1 MPNLSDLIQ
10 QGSANLWIF
19 IPTALLL
26 GALHGLEPGHSK
38 TMMAAFIIAIRG
50 TVAQAVLLGLSAA
63 FSHSLIIWLLAALAL
78 HFGSQWN
85 AESTE
90 PYLQIASAVLIFVLA
105 AWMFWRTRRDLQASQ
120 THRHHGHGHHEHPH
134 HDHGHHHEHEHHYHA
149 AGHGPHGGQMLDT
162 GHGWVEVSVF
172 ETNVPPR
179 FRLHFFDAAQQPLR
193 AARAAHVAIEII
205 RPDGKREQFAFAS
218 HPEFLEAT
226 AELGEP
232 HEFAAT
238 LKMSHHDHSHDF
250 PFQFTEAHH
259 DHHHDHH
266 SHDHGHDH
274 HHPYHDYNHSH
285 SHHELGEHDHASANP
300 EFQDAHERAHA
311 ADIER
316 RFANRSVT
324 TPQII
329 FFGLTGGLMPCPASL
344 TILLVCLQLK
354 KFTLGFTLVLCFSLG
369 LAATMVLTGTIA
381 ALSVRH
387 AEKHFKG
394 FGELARKAPYLSCA
408 LLVLLGT
415 YFAYA
420 GISHLPR

>member
-1 MPNLSDLIQ
+1 MSSFQELVA
-10 QGSANLWIF
+10 QGAANAWLF
-19 IPTALLL
+19 IPTAILL

-78 HFGSQWN
+78 HYGSQWN
-85 AESTE
+85 AETTE
-90 PYLQIASAVLIFVLA
+90 PYLQVASAVLILGLA
-105 AWMFWRTRRDLQASQ
+105 AWMFWRTRRDIQSAAS
-120 THRHHGHGHHEHPH
+120 
-134 HDHGHHHEHEHHYHA
+134 HDHHHA
-149 AGHGPHGGQMLDT
+149 AGDGPHGGQMLDT
-162 GHGWVEVSVF
+162 GHSWVEISVF

-179 FRLHFFDAAQQPLR
+179 FRLYFFESAQKPRPPGR
-193 AARAAHVAIEII
+193 AGHIAIDIV
-205 RPDGKREQFAFAS
+205 RPDGQCEHFDFNPR
-218 HPEFLEAT
+218 PDFLEAT
-226 AELGEP
+226 TELGEP

-238 LKMSHHDHSHDF
+238 LRMAHHDHAHNFPFNFTEGHDHHHGHDEHHHHDHSH
-250 PFQFTEAHH
+250 QH
-259 DHHHDHH
+259 DHPHPHH
-266 SHDHGHDH
+266 STD
-274 HHPYHDYNHSH
+274 
-285 SHHELGEHDHASANP
+285 P

-316 RFANRSVT
+316 RFAGRSVT
-324 TPQII
+324 TGQII
-329 FFGLTGGLMPCPASL
+329 FFGLTGGLLPCPASL

-354 KFTLGFTLVLCFSLG
+354 KFSLGFTLVLCFSLG

-394 FGELARKAPYLSCA
+394 FGEIARKAPYLSCA
-408 LLVLLGT
+408 LLLLLGV

-420 GISHLPR
+420 GLSHLPR

>member
-50 TVAQAVLLGLSAA
+50 TVTQAILLGLSAA
-63 FSHSLIIWLLAALAL
+63 FSHSLIIWVLAALAL
-78 HFGSQWN
+78 HYGSQWN
-85 AESTE
+85 AETTE
-90 PYLQIASAVLIFVLA
+90 PYLQLASGILILGLAV
-105 AWMFWRTRRDLQASQ
+105 WMFWRTRRDIQASQ
-120 THRHHGHGHHEHPH
+120 THGHHGHDHHEHPH
-134 HDHGHHHEHEHHYHA
+134 HEHGHHHEHPGHHHS
-149 AGHGPHGGQMLDT
+149 AGEGPHGGQMLDT

-179 FRLHFFDAAQQPLR
+179 FRLFFYDAARQPLR
-193 AARAAHVAIEII
+193 PARAGHIAIEIV
-205 RPDGKREQFAFAS
+205 RPRGQPERFAFAA

-226 AELGEP
+226 SELGEP

-250 PFQFTEAHH
+250 PFQFTEGHH
-259 DHHHDHH
+259 DHHHDHEHH
-266 SHDHGHDH
+266 SHDH
-274 HHPYHDYNHSH
+274 H
-285 SHHELGEHDHASANP
+285 SHHDHADPASP
-300 EFQDAHERAHA
+300 EFQDAHEKAHA

-316 RFANRSVT
+316 RFANRTVT

-329 FFGLTGGLMPCPASL
+329 FFGLTGGLLPCPASL

-394 FGELARKAPYLSCA
+394 FGEFARRAPYFSCL
-408 LLVLLGT
+408 LLVLLGSFFS
-415 YFAYA
+415 YE
-420 GISHLPR
+420 GLRHLP

>member
-1 MPNLSDLIQ
+1 MPILSDLIQ

-19 IPTALLL
+19 IPAALLL

-63 FSHSLIIWLLAALAL
+63 FSHSLIIWALAAVAL
-78 HFGSQWN
+78 HYGPAWN
-85 AESTE
+85 AETTE
-90 PYLQIASAVLIFVLA
+90 PYLQIASAMLILGLA
-105 AWMFWRTRRDLQASQ
+105 AWMFWRTRRDLQESQ
-120 THRHHGHGHHEHPH
+120 AHEHHGHDHHGHPH
-134 HDHGHHHEHEHHYHA
+134 DHAHHPHDHGHHDHDEPHHHHEHSHHHHHDHQHSHPHHEHH
-149 AGHGPHGGQMLDT
+149 Q
-162 GHGWVEVSVF
+162 
-172 ETNVPPR
+172 
-179 FRLHFFDAAQQPLR
+179 
-193 AARAAHVAIEII
+193 
-205 RPDGKREQFAFAS
+205 
-218 HPEFLEAT
+218 
-226 AELGEP
+226 
-232 HEFAAT
+232 
-238 LKMSHHDHSHDF
+238 
-250 PFQFTEAHH
+250 HH

-266 SHDHGHDH
+266 HHSPHEHHDHSGTTT
-274 HHPYHDYNHSH
+274 
-285 SHHELGEHDHASANP
+285 P

-316 RFANRSVT
+316 RFANRAVT

-369 LAATMVLTGTIA
+369 LAATMVLTGAIA

-408 LLVLLGT
+408 LLVFLGVFFG
-415 YFAYA
+415 YS
-420 GISHLPR
+420 GISHLAR